1 MDILDVLKGRRSIRN
16 FRPDPVPDSLLAVLF
31 EAVRWTPSGGNIQ
44 PWEIVVIRDENRKK
58 ALRETLGEN
67 NPASRA
73 IQEAPVLLALCGRVG
88 VPAEYQGKVHT
99 KFGDGWLLF
108 HLGSA
113 AQNLCL
119 AAHAVGLGTLMTG
132 FFDHDRARDLLEVP
146 PGYEV
151 VLLVPV
157 GLPGRVPRPPAR
169 RAVEDFIHFERF
181 GSRTEGSGLRD

>member
-1 MDILDVLKGRRSIRN
+1 MLILDVLRERRSIRN
-16 FRPDPVPDSLLAVLF
+16 FRPDPVPEGLLAVLF
-31 EAVRWTPSGGNIQ
+31 EAVRWAPSGGNIQ

-73 IQEAPVLLALCGRVG
+73 IQEALLLLVLCGRVG

-99 KFGDGWLLF
+99 KFGDSWLLF
-108 HLGSA
+108 HLGTA

-132 FFDHDRARDLLEVP
+132 FFDHDRARDVLEVP

-157 GLPGRVPRPPAR
+157 GFPARVPRPPAR
-169 RAVEDFIHFERF
+169 RAVEDFVHFERF
-181 GSRTEGSGLRD
+181 GSRTEGSGSRD